1 MNVHVHNLLEIYLQ
15 NNTPIHYELC
25 MYFLL
30 NHHVTTNIKIDNKK
44 KKSTKVISFLK
55 AMTRLHEPYFARIM
69 ILKS

>member
-44 KKSTKVISFLK
+44 KKVRRSYRF
-55 AMTRLHEPYFARIM
+55 
-69 ILKS
+69 

>member
-44 KKSTKVISFLK
+44 KKYEGHIVFEGYDKIT
-55 AMTRLHEPYFARIM
+55 
-69 ILKS
+69 